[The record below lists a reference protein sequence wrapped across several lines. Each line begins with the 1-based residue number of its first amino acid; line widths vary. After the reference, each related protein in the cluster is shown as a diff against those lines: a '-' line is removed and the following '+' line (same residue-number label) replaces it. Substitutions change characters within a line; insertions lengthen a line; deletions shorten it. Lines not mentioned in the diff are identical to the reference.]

1 MEEYVPRE
9 ENKDK
14 DERING
20 LKEENK
26 ELKKRV
32 NRLSIDLKIN
42 DKTSQETIDKLYT
55 LKQE

>member
-9 ENKDK
+9 ENKAK